1 MNKIISKALVL
12 AIAFSSFA
20 TFASAIPLTTGSDNG
35 QVQTQT
41 ANQGEET
48 QIQVSQETQTMVDES
63 KSVYAAENATAKQSL
78 EGTNIVA
85 QDMIMLSANLHT
97 ADADFALQIQDK
109 VKAQTQAMDKISQNI
124 DKIDDRNGF
133 VKFFIGADYGQIKEA
148 NLEMDQNR
156 LRIEELNQIQTQV
169 QDSSDATEL
178 QNQIRILEYQNTTL
192 QNQTDQLGDG
202 FSLFGW
208 LLKWING

>member
-63 KSVYAAENATAKQSL
+63 KSVYEAENATAKQSL

-208 LLKWING
+208 LFKWING